1 VVENFHRKPFDVRR
15 FSIFE
20 GQAFA
25 KMKSSGFMAAVVF
38 QKSTSRHVASP
49 TTRPRSLLA

>member
-1 VVENFHRKPFDVRR
+1 
-15 FSIFE
+15 
-20 GQAFA
+20 
-25 KMKSSGFMAAVVF
+25 MKSSGFMAAVVF